1 MKLSIGT
8 KIKKSA
14 WGGGNNFATNL
25 ANFLKKK
32 GIEVFFDLKQ
42 QDLDFI
48 ILTDPRAESM
58 SSSFNDL
65 DIINYQLK
73 FKKTLVIHR
82 LNECD
87 ERKNTINVNRQL
99 LHSNRVADH
108 TVFVSKWLKN
118 IYSNLGFK
126 KQDYSIIL
134 NGANRKI
141 FKFNPNSWSSGK
153 LKIVTHHWS
162 NHQNKGAKVYQMIDD
177 LLNQSEWKK
186 KIEFVY
192 IGNVP
197 ENIILKNT
205 QIVEPLAGEQLAQ
218 VLSTCHIYLTGSI
231 NEPGGN
237 HQNEGANI
245 GLPILYLDS
254 GCMEEYCKGYG
265 VAFKY
270 ENFETKLN
278 EIIDNYFEIRKVMKG
293 YPYYSEKMC
302 DEYYNL
308 ILKMQENKKN
318 ILSEKIIPN
327 LSLIEKM
334 KIFKK
339 RILIS

>member
-87 ERKNTINVNRQL
+87 ARKNAINVNRQL

-186 KIEFVY
+186 KLNLF
-192 IGNVP
+192 
-197 ENIILKNT
+197 ILVMYQK
-205 QIVEPLAGEQLAQ
+205 
-218 VLSTCHIYLTGSI
+218 
-231 NEPGGN
+231 
-237 HQNEGANI
+237 
-245 GLPILYLDS
+245 IL
-254 GCMEEYCKGYG
+254 
-265 VAFKY
+265 F
-270 ENFETKLN
+270 
-278 EIIDNYFEIRKVMKG
+278 
-293 YPYYSEKMC
+293 
-302 DEYYNL
+302 
-308 ILKMQENKKN
+308 
-318 ILSEKIIPN
+318 
-327 LSLIEKM
+327 
-334 KIFKK
+334 
-339 RILIS
+339 